1 MKTKQ
6 RKSRPFID
14 EPLDDEE
21 REIMEAERAGKL
33 KPIPRKEFE
42 ALKKKLIQAAKN
54 SIAARKMISIK
65 VRVDDLDVFKE
76 EAERKGLKY
85 QALINSVL
93 HQYATGH
100 LKPQEKTER

>member
-6 RKSRPFID
+6 RKSKKFI
-14 EPLDDEE
+14 ESQHLDEE
-21 REIMEAERAGKL
+21 EKEILEAYEKGKL
-33 KPIPRKEFE
+33 KPVPREEFE
-42 ALKKKLIQAAKN
+42 IFKKQLIQAAKN

-65 VRVDDLDVFKE
+65 VRVDDLEVFKE
-76 EAERKGLKY
+76 EAEKKGLKY

-100 LKPQEKTER
+100 LKSQEK